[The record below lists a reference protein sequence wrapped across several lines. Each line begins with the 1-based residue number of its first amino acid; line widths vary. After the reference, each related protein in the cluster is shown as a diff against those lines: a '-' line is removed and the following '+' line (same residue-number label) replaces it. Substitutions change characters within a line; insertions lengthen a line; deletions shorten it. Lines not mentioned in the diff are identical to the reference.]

1 MAKKPIRVG
10 KVKRKSNI
18 FYGVRLLFIKDK
30 KNLSMK
36 KKVQVIVHFSTVI
49 IGYLVFL
56 ILKSILLQ
64 GLHRLF
70 VDYHK

>member
-18 FYGVRLLFIKDK
+18 FYGVRLFLFIKDK
-30 KNLSMK
+30 NNLSMK
-36 KKVQVIVHFSTVI
+36 KKVQVIVHLSTVI

-56 ILKSILLQ
+56 NVKINSSS
-64 GLHRLF
+64 G
-70 VDYHK
+70 VT

>member
-18 FYGVRLLFIKDK
+18 FYGVRLFFIKDK

-36 KKVQVIVHFSTVI
+36 KKVQVIVHLSTVI
-49 IGYLVFL
+49 IGYLGCFNVK
-56 ILKSILLQ
+56 INSSS
-64 GLHRLF
+64 G
-70 VDYHK
+70 VT